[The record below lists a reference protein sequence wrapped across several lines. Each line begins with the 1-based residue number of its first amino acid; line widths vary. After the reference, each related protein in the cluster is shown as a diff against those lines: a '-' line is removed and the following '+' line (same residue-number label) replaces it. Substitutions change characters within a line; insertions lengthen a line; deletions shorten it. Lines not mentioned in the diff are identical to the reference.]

1 MNRRKLVFAIL
12 IGLSQGFCLFSATSP
27 DRIYLSLTK
36 DVNGQ
41 PQLNGLEEFSDVTV
55 YNMGEYGTH
64 ITIKPRPDAGHYL
77 FAIFVGSIF
86 AGWVYRTDFSRKES
100 PRVKPQFTPIP
111 TGEVKSH
118 PLYETFLDED
128 ADRAFFSGD
137 ELASVFSSWLKYR
150 TEKETSVASA
160 PDASKNDPEN

>member
-41 PQLNGLEEFSDVTV
+41 PSINGLEIYSNVTV
-55 YNMGEYGTH
+55 YDMGEYGTH
-64 ITIKPRPDAGHYL
+64 ITIQPAPDAEHYL
-77 FAIFVGSIF
+77 FAILFGSIF
-86 AGWVYRTDFSRKES
+86 AGWVYRAGFSRKDS
-100 PRVKPQFTPIP
+100 PRVKSQFAPIP
-111 TGEVKSH
+111 PEEVKSH
-118 PLYETFLDED
+118 PLYEAFLAED
-128 ADRAFFSGD
+128 SDRTFFSGD
-137 ELASVFSSWLKYR
+137 ELASVFSNWLKYR
-150 TEKETSVASA
+150 AEKETSIAST